1 MLSDLESVEMLLFN
15 WILLSEIINR
25 YIYIFLVQTDL
36 MSDKGKYD
44 KNVRMLLWTKRSLCI
59 YVT

>member
-15 WILLSEIINR
+15 WILLSEIINTD
-25 YIYIFLVQTDL
+25 IYIFLVQTDL

-44 KNVRMLLWTKRSLCI
+44 KNVTMLLWTKRSLCI